1 MTEAM
6 LFPVTRPNIQMI
18 LLGLIR
24 PDPDQPRKA
33 FDEESLAELAESIGN
48 QGLLQP
54 IAVRPAG
61 DGTFIILWGERRWR
75 ACELAG
81 LTEIPCLVW
90 GHAVAPVSRKLI
102 QVSENVHHRDLTDLE
117 YVDAVM
123 EMVRMGMPPKAIAE
137 SLGKRRQWVNLLLK
151 IAQDPAV
158 RTLFEMGLISGVE
171 TYNHFISLPPG
182 ARRELLDAGEKIT
195 STSCARMREKYRR
208 LEESRQS
215 GLFVPAAG
223 TVAAGDAGV
232 NYSGRNGAAR
242 ASSDGSAGGSLGS
255 ARVQIGAGS
264 DRGESFGDAG
274 KAGGLPTEMAG
285 GSGDAPW
292 LNDRPEEVEA
302 VLHVHLPREWH
313 DEAPSDE
320 LLHALALDGIAAGR
334 ARGWV
339 RQPVLSRE

>member
-6 LFPVTRPNIQMI
+6 LFPTTPPTIQSI

-81 LTEIPCLVW
+81 MTEIPCLVW
-90 GHAVAPVSRKLI
+90 GHAVGPVSRKLI

-182 ARRELLDAGEKIT
+182 ARREKIT
-195 STSCARMREKYRR
+195 STSCARIREKYRR

-223 TVAAGDAGV
+223 TVAAGGAGV
-232 NYSGRNGAAR
+232 NCSGRNGAAR
-242 ASSDGSAGGSLGS
+242 TSSDGSAGGSLGP
-255 ARVQIGAGS
+255 ARVQVGAGS
-264 DRGESFGDAG
+264 DRGESFGGGEDA
-274 KAGGLPTEMAG
+274 AG

-292 LNDRPEEVEA
+292 LDDRPDKAES
-302 VLHVHLPREWH
+302 VLYVHLPREWH

-339 RQPVLSRE
+339 RQPALSQE

>member
-6 LFPVTRPNIQMI
+6 LFPATPPTIQMI

-24 PDPDQPRKA
+24 PDQDQPRKA
-33 FDEESLAELAESIGN
+33 FDDESLAELAESIGN

-54 IAVRPAG
+54 IAVRSAG

-75 ACELAG
+75 ACKLAG

-123 EMVRMGMPPKAIAE
+123 EMVRMGMPAKVIAE

-171 TYNHFISLPPG
+171 TYNHFIGLPPG

-195 STSCARMREKYRR
+195 STTCARMREKYRR
-208 LEESRQS
+208 LEESRQN
-215 GLFVPAAG
+215 GLFGPATG
-223 TVAAGDAGV
+223 VDAAEGAVVDHG
-232 NYSGRNGAAR
+232 GRCGAAR
-242 ASSDGSAGGSLGS
+242 RSSDGSAGGSFGHAP
-255 ARVQIGAGS
+255 ARIGGGG
-264 DRGESFGDAG
+264 DGGESFRGGEEGRGLPAEIAG
-274 KAGGLPTEMAG
+274 RAGG
-285 GSGDAPW
+285 APCFD
-292 LNDRPEEVEA
+292 DRPAEEET
-302 VLHVHLPREWH
+302 VLYVHLPREWH

-339 RQPVLSRE
+339 RQPVFSQE